1 MRKLHP
7 PFRLSRKQTGY
18 RIKVHITDMLSQ
30 RKENFMNG
38 FSIVMSDAVDLLD
51 GLHVHQT

>member
-7 PFRLSRKQTGY
+7 PFLLSRKQTGY

-30 RKENFMNG
+30 RNENFMNG
-38 FSIVMSDAVDLLD
+38 FSIVGSDAVDL
-51 GLHVHQT
+51 